1 MKTLMI
7 ELRKEK
13 RNWCTTNSF
22 SPWGFVGSC
31 LRFSLFS
38 IIRKGYLIKFAA
50 SSNGHIINTTLW
62 NAHGFKYVWNY
73 CCNMYDL

>member
-13 RNWCTTNSF
+13 RTGILPILLAMGVLGAAYAFHNQ
-22 SPWGFVGSC
+22 
-31 LRFSLFS
+31 
-38 IIRKGYLIKFAA
+38 KGYLIKFAA
-50 SSNGHIINTTLW
+50 SSNGYIINTTLW